1 MVDLPHPCFAPV
13 VFVASA
19 GGAWFAVSGA

>member
-1 MVDLPHPCFAPV
+1 VDPPHPCFAPV